1 VDSAQ
6 RPALFPEWPALI
18 AIATW
23 GSLPAVSGDALSRI
37 HPGPLLTVALASA
50 AVAFAVVERVR
61 GQKLALVFHPR
72 PRDLLLGLYGLGVYH
87 AILFLAF
94 ERAPLIEAN
103 LINDLWPLLTVLL
116 AAPIVKEKLT
126 GRALGGAMLGLA
138 GSVVVVLGDASR
150 ATPSAASS
158 TGYAL
163 ALAAALIW
171 SSFTNFI
178 KLWPIRPSA
187 MSTAAAL
194 SAAACGV
201 WTWLS
206 GDALPT
212 GTSFWAS
219 VYLGALPLGVAIAF
233 WEMGVTRGRVMVVG
247 ALSYLTPLLATL
259 CVWFFLG
266 RPLHPSTALGGA
278 LILGGAVVGTWRGKP
293 PKAEQA

>member
-1 VDSAQ
+1 VDPPK
-6 RPALFPEWPALI
+6 RPALFPEWPALV

-23 GSLPAVSGDALSRI
+23 GSLPAVSGDALSRL
-37 HPGPLLTVALASA
+37 HPAPLLTVALGAA

-61 GQKLALVFHPR
+61 GQKLAFLFTPR

-87 AILFLAF
+87 ALLFLAF

-138 GSVVVVLGDASR
+138 GSVVVVLGDAAR
-150 ATPSAASS
+150 ATPSVSS
-158 TGYAL
+158 TTGYVL
-163 ALAAALIW
+163 AFAAALVW
-171 SSFTNFI
+171 SSFTNLI

-187 MSTAAAL
+187 MATAAAL

-201 WTWLS
+201 WTWLAGEPLPS
-206 GDALPT
+206 GP
-212 GTSFWAS
+212 SFWVA

-259 CVWFFLG
+259 AVWFFLG
-266 RPLHPSTALGGA
+266 RPLHASTAVGGA
-278 LILGGAVVGTWRGKP
+278 LILGGAVVGTWRDRP
-293 PKAEQA
+293 PASGQA